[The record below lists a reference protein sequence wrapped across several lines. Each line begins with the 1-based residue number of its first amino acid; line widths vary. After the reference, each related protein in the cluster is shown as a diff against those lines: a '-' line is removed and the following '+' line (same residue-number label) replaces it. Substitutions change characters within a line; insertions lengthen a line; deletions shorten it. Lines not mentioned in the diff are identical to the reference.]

1 MPCIQLFA
9 AWNIICCFCQWIWCR
24 FECLTICDKIYLL
37 RQVNSLDTLLKPA
50 LQEKPQGIVGGSE
63 SEIIGS
69 LERDFWTA
77 IDHDRVPEFLVSR
90 LRNRGHRLIAR
101 WGEEI
106 LLETSS
112 NQRTRSSIS
121 GWEQWQW
128 QRALE
133 SCQKWKLH
141 TSLTGHVIFW
151 NLGPPHLST
160 ALLYIAQTMQKAA
173 SVEEKKC
180 CLLESKWKIKY
191 DLLRN

>member
-1 MPCIQLFA
+1 M
-9 AWNIICCFCQWIWCR
+9 
-24 FECLTICDKIYLL
+24 TICDKIYLL

-90 LRNRGHRLIAR
+90 LRNRGHRLIAK

-106 LLETSS
+106 LLEASG
-112 NQRTRSSIS
+112 NQTTWSSIS
-121 GWEQWQW
+121 GWKQWQR

-133 SCQKWKLH
+133 SCKKWKQQ
-141 TSLTGHVIFW
+141 TCLTGNVISW
-151 NLGPPHLST
+151 NLGPLHLSV
-160 ALLYIAQTMQKAA
+160 ALPYIAQTMQKGA
-173 SVEEKKC
+173 VVV
-180 CLLESKWKIKY
+180 LLQEVLIRKETTVRVRRE
-191 DLLRN
+191 LRQRFQ